1 MIARLNKD
9 EKRSAGITALIVLLL
24 TTTFFFIGLKL
35 ELPLPKGELE
45 ISFGTSD
52 QGSGEVQPEEFTSQE
67 VVEQQTEVVESQLS
81 EATEPVSMTA
91 NDNIVEAPV
100 QEEVQEEVSEEET
113 KDKIPQEQESQ
124 SDAETDMLSDLFQQA
139 SSSNESEGE
148 TGEDGDQ
155 GDPNGGMNTNHSAG
169 IWDGDSKFFGPVRGT
184 SFTPGKRETDCREKG
199 KVGVIIY
206 VNREGKVIGTPR
218 FTNEGTTN
226 PAPCLVEKAINWA
239 KGIRYEANPAAP
251 VQQKILRI
259 CNFDYK
265 E

>member
-9 EKRSAGITALIVLLL
+9 EKRSAGITALLVLLL

-52 QGSGEVQPEEFTSQE
+52 GGSGDEQPEEFTSQE
-67 VVEQQTEVVESQLS
+67 VVEQQTEVVESQQS
-81 EATEPVSMTA
+81 EAVESISMTA
-91 NDNIVEAPV
+91 EDHIIEAPT
-100 QEEVQEEVSEEET
+100 QEEVSEEET
-113 KDKIPQEQESQ
+113 KEEVVEEQESK
-124 SDAETDMLSDLFQQA
+124 SDAESDMLSDLFQQA

-148 TGEDGDQ
+148 TGETGDQ

-169 IWDGDSKFFGPVRGT
+169 IWDGDSKFYGPVRGT

-206 VNREGKVIGTPR
+206 VNRDGKVIGTPR